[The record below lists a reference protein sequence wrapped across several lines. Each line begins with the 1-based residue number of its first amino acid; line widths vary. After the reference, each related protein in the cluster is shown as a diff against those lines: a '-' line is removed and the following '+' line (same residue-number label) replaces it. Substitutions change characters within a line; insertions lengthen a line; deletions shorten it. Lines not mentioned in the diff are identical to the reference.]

1 MTHPYNKRDSVI
13 VIVEDSW
20 KSYFIIICIAAIL
33 LTLLPCQHVM
43 ASAGIISV
51 QSSEIKPFNDSLKGF
66 KSACKCDIKRFVLS
80 DTNEKDILATIR
92 NTQPDLVLAIGIDA
106 LNKVKSIKSIPIIYL
121 MVLNPQSVISGFD
134 NITGLSMMISPEEQL
149 SIIKQYLPHIKRIG
163 VLYDPFRTSNF
174 IMKAQTASESAGI
187 ELIAREVLNTKDVP
201 EKMKNMEKEVDL
213 FWMLPDVTVFNP
225 ETVEFLLLSSIENR
239 IPVVTFSDKYLKI
252 GAFMSLMIDAS
263 DIGKQAWEI
272 TEKVLAGTE
281 IKKIDKAFARN
292 PVVTINR
299 NIVNKLGISISDKF
313 IDDKDN

>member
-1 MTHPYNKRDSVI
+1 
-13 VIVEDSW
+13 
-20 KSYFIIICIAAIL
+20 
-33 LTLLPCQHVM
+33 
-43 ASAGIISV
+43 
-51 QSSEIKPFNDSLKGF
+51 
-66 KSACKCDIKRFVLS
+66 
-80 DTNEKDILATIR
+80 
-92 NTQPDLVLAIGIDA
+92 
-106 LNKVKSIKSIPIIYL
+106 

-263 DIGKQAWEI
+263 DIGKQA
-272 TEKVLAGTE
+272 
-281 IKKIDKAFARN
+281 
-292 PVVTINR
+292 
-299 NIVNKLGISISDKF
+299 
-313 IDDKDN
+313 